1 MPARHRAPARARRTW
16 PQRVVLGI
24 GGLLSITLLVG
35 AAGVGWGWWQLNQI
49 TRTNVHL
56 SGAAADGEPENWL
69 IVGSDSRA
77 KMGKRAAAGV
87 TGQRSDTLMVL
98 RVDPARRKAK
108 VLSLPRD
115 LWVEVAGT
123 NQSQRINAAFNRGPQ
138 ALIDTVQ
145 QNFQIP
151 INHYLEVDF
160 DGFKSMVDALGGIP
174 VYFSSAAR
182 DTMSGLDVEHPGC
195 VNLNGEAALAFA
207 RSRHLMYMH
216 NGMWA
221 SDGTG
226 DLGRINRQQLL
237 MRKTIDKAMR
247 SGLNVLK
254 IKRLVESGT
263 KNITVDK
270 GVSVSDLLALGKR
283 FRTFDSEGLDSMTV
297 PAEGIRTDAGAA
309 VLRVDDDA
317 ARPILAQFRSKDAAG
332 STTSAPAASTSS
344 VPVIVLNSSGKQG
357 MAANLAGALQ
367 TVGFDIVRWGNGS
380 ELGEPTLTGSEV
392 HYAPGDKARALLLA
406 RHLTEVPKL
415 VEDANLDDG
424 QVAVLIGS
432 RFTTVEPA
440 AKPVKG
446 AVLTSP
452 TPTTPSAPTAPPT
465 TAAPSTTTTT
475 IVGHM
480 PGETPPGVACG

>member
-1 MPARHRAPARARRTW
+1 MLA
-16 PQRVVLGI
+16 I
-24 GGLLSITLLVG
+24 GGLLSVVLLVG

-49 TRTNVHL
+49 SRTNVRL
-56 SGAAADGEPENWL
+56 SGGSVDGEPENWL

-87 TGQRSDTLMVL
+87 LGERSDTLMVL
-98 RVDPARRKAK
+98 RVDPRRREAK

-115 LWVEVAGT
+115 LWVEIAGT
-123 NQSQRINAAFNRGPQ
+123 DENQRINAAFSRGPQ

-160 DGFKSMVDALGGIP
+160 DGFKSMVDALGGVP

-182 DTMSGLDVEHPGC
+182 DTMSGLDVQHPGC

-207 RSRHLMYMH
+207 RSRHLKYMQD
-216 NGMWA
+216 GMWE
-221 SDGTG
+221 SDATG
-226 DLGRINRQQLL
+226 DIGRISRQQLL
-237 MRKTIDKAMR
+237 IRKTIDKAMQ
-247 SGLNVLK
+247 SGLNVLR
-254 IKRLVESGT
+254 IKRLVETGT

-270 GVSVSDLLALGKR
+270 GVSVSDLLALGER
-283 FRTFDSEGLDSMTV
+283 FRTFDSEGLKSMTV
-297 PAEGIRTDAGAA
+297 PAEGIRTDAGAS
-309 VLRVDDDA
+309 VLQVDDA
-317 ARPILAQFRSKDAAG
+317 AAGPILAQFRSKDAVA
-332 STTSAPAASTSS
+332 TAATSPASTSS

-367 TVGFDIVRWGNGS
+367 SVGFDIVRWGNGS
-380 ELGEPTLTGSEV
+380 ELGQPALTGTEV
-392 HYAPGDKARALLLA
+392 HYAPGGKDEAVLLA

-432 RFTTVEPA
+432 HFTTVEPA
-440 AKPVKG
+440 AKPAKG
-446 AVLTSP
+446 AVQASP
-452 TPTTPSAPTAPPT
+452 TTTAPPANKATPTTVAPSA
-465 TAAPSTTTTT
+465 TTTTT
-475 IVGHM
+475 TVVGHL
-480 PGETPPGVACG
+480 PGEAPPGVECG